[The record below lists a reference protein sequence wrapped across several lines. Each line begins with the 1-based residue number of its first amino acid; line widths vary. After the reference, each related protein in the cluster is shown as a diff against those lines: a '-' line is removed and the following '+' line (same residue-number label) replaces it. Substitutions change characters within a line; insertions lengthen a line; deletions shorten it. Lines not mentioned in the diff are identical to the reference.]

1 MGRSKEKI
9 NINHLPQDKRLY
21 HLPVP
26 VIGLTGGIAT
36 GKSTVAKL
44 LSAAG
49 FAIINA
55 DELVK
60 EIYKQ
65 KDTIN
70 FIKNSFP
77 DAVTDDKVDFPK
89 LREKV
94 FNNTK
99 IKEDVEK
106 FIYSK
111 LPEAFLSAF
120 KNFSNPTFI
129 IYDVPLL
136 FEKNLKDLVD
146 FTVVV
151 YTPRELQKQRLIK
164 RDGSSEKIAEAIL
177 NQQMNIE
184 EKKQKA
190 DLVLDNSTTEDELEN
205 QVKNFIDSLSL

>member
-9 NINHLPQDKRLY
+9 NLNHLPQDKRLY

-26 VIGLTGGIAT
+26 VVGLTGGIAT

-65 KDTIN
+65 KDTIE
-70 FIKNSFP
+70 FIKKNFP
-77 DAVTDDKVDFPK
+77 DAVIDDKIDFPK
-89 LREKV
+89 LREKF
-94 FNNTK
+94 FNDNK
-99 IKEDVEK
+99 IKEEIEK

-111 LPEAFLSAF
+111 LPDTFLKAFD
-120 KNFSNPTFI
+120 NFPGPTFL

-136 FEKNLKDLVD
+136 FEKNLKSMID
-146 FTVVV
+146 FTIVV
-151 YTPRELQKQRLIK
+151 YAPRELQKKRLIA
-164 RDGSSEKIAEAIL
+164 RDKCSEKVADAIL
-177 NQQMNIE
+177 NQQMDIE
-184 EKKQKA
+184 LKKQKA
-190 DLVLDNSTTEDELEN
+190 DLVLDNSTTEVELEN
-205 QVKNFIDSLSL
+205 QVKNLINRLSL